1 MKEADASFFNI
12 QTYSEQNLSGMF
24 KSYNSYEQCLI
35 YGGKMKKIFI
45 PVFILAVGAMILI
58 SAWPSITES
67 RKPIN
72 MFIAK
77 AKAEGTLPLLQFVN
91 TQQEGSITQAE
102 IAKFNSMSG
111 GIKLSAGVFIASE
124 NMDSMIH
131 YNIQSPGFIIFDAD
145 GKVAVQQNGLAEAAA
160 LLRMTQ
166 DVHTH

>member
-1 MKEADASFFNI
+1 
-12 QTYSEQNLSGMF
+12 
-24 KSYNSYEQCLI
+24 
-35 YGGKMKKIFI
+35 MKKVFI
-45 PVFILAVGAMILI
+45 PIFILAVGAMILI

-77 AKAEGTLPLLQFVN
+77 AKSEGALPLLQFIN
-91 TQQEGSITQAE
+91 TPAEGDSVQAE

-111 GIKLSAGVFIASE
+111 GIRLSAGIFLSSE
-124 NMDSMIH
+124 NLDSMIH

-145 GKVAVQQNGLAEAAA
+145 GKVAVQQNGLANAGN
-160 LLRMTQ
+160 LLKMTQ